1 MLGGRTAEALDWL
14 RKAADAGYC
23 REIIARQ
30 PEFAPVR
37 DSPEF
42 RAIVA
47 AKR

>member
-1 MLGGRTAEALDWL
+1 MNGIWL

-30 PEFAPVR
+30 PEFSAVR

-42 RAIVA
+42 RAII